1 MSKEG
6 TMDEREK
13 PQEPSGPEPPEPVP
27 PFDPDPRLI
36 GYLERAPKPSIDK
49 KIRTPGLVK
58 RR

>member
-1 MSKEG
+1 
-6 TMDEREK
+6 MDEREK